1 MLRSKFR
8 LNMVTYVIMLFL
20 IAMGAIVFPVSANAE
35 SLTIRGSTTVL
46 PIAQKAAERYMNLH
60 REANISV
67 SGGGSGTGVKA
78 LLDGSVDIADASR
91 PMKGKEVKIAQKRG
105 ITPYEHIIA
114 RDGIAVI
121 VHPKNP
127 ISALTRAQIKEI
139 YTGKLKNWA
148 DLGDLNKEIVVVSR
162 ETTSGTFECFNKIV
176 LKKAKVTAYS
186 LLQAAN
192 AGVLQTVAQSEGAIG
207 YVGIGYLDKRIKA
220 IQVEG
225 VYPTVATVIDGTYP
239 ISRPLFMYT
248 NGKPEGLCARF
259 INFVLSPKGQ
269 KIVEEEGFVAI
280 K

>member
-8 LNMVTYVIMLFL
+8 LNMMISIIIFFL
-20 IAMGAIVFPVSANAE
+20 IPMGTFFFPVSASAE

-60 REANISV
+60 KEANISI

-78 LLDGSVDIADASR
+78 LLDGSVDIANTSR
-91 PMKGKEVKIAQKRG
+91 PMKAKEVKIARKRG
-105 ITPYEHIIA
+105 ITPSEHIIA

-121 VHPKNP
+121 VNPKNP
-127 ISALTRAQIKEI
+127 ISALTKAQIKDI
-139 YTGKLKNWA
+139 YTGKIKNWA
-148 DLGDLNKEIVVVSR
+148 QLGGFKKEIVVVSR

-176 LKKAKVTAYS
+176 LKKAKVTPYS

-220 IQVEG
+220 IKVEG
-225 VYPTVATVIDGTYP
+225 VYPAVATVVDGTYP

-248 NGKPEGLCARF
+248 NGKPKGLCARF
-259 INFVLSPKGQ
+259 IDFVLSPKGQ
-269 KIVEEEGFVAI
+269 KIVEEEGFV
-280 K
+280 KLR

>member
-1 MLRSKFR
+1 MLRSQFR
-8 LNMVTYVIMLFL
+8 LSLVISIIMFFLFL
-20 IAMGAIVFPVSANAE
+20 MGTFVFPVSASAE

-60 REANISV
+60 REANISI

-78 LLDGSVDIADASR
+78 LLDGSVDIANTSR
-91 PMKGKEVKIAQKRG
+91 PMKAKEVKIARKRG
-105 ITPYEHIIA
+105 ITPSEHIIA

-121 VHPKNP
+121 VNPKNP
-127 ISALTRAQIKEI
+127 ISALTKAQIKDI
-139 YTGKLKNWA
+139 YTGKIKNWA
-148 DLGDLNKEIVVVSR
+148 QLGGFKKEIVVVSR

-176 LKKAKVTAYS
+176 LKKAKVTPYS

-220 IQVEG
+220 IKVEG
-225 VYPTVATVIDGTYP
+225 VYPAVATVVDGTYP

-248 NGKPEGLCARF
+248 NGKPKGLCARF
-259 INFVLSPKGQ
+259 IDFVLSPKGQ
-269 KIVEEEGFVAI
+269 KIVEEEGFV
-280 K
+280 KLR

>member
-1 MLRSKFR
+1 MLRPRFQLSI
-8 LNMVTYVIMLFL
+8 VASIIMFFL
-20 IAMGAIVFPVSANAE
+20 IAMGTFVFPVSASAE

-60 REANISV
+60 PQANISV
-67 SGGGSGTGVKA
+67 SGGGSGTGAKA

-91 PMKGKEVKIAQKRG
+91 PMKGKEVKIARKRG
-105 ITPYEHIIA
+105 ITPCEHIIA

-127 ISALTRAQIKEI
+127 ISALTKAQIKEI
-139 YTGKLKNWA
+139 YTGKIKNWA
-148 DLGDLNKEIVVVSR
+148 QLGGPDKKIVVVSR

-192 AGVLQTVAQSEGAIG
+192 AGVLQTVSQSEGAIG

-220 IQVEG
+220 IKVEG
-225 VYPTVATVIDGTYP
+225 VYPTVETVIDGTYP

-248 NGKPEGLCARF
+248 NGKPKGLCARF
-259 INFVLSPKGQ
+259 IDFVLSPKGQ
-269 KIVEEEGFVAI
+269 KIVEEEGFV
-280 K
+280 KVR

>member
-1 MLRSKFR
+1 MLRPRFQLSI
-8 LNMVTYVIMLFL
+8 VASIIMFFLFL
-20 IAMGAIVFPVSANAE
+20 IGTFVFPVSASAE

-60 REANISV
+60 REANISI

-78 LLDGSVDIADASR
+78 LLDGSVDIANTSR
-91 PMKGKEVKIAQKRG
+91 PMKGKEVKIARKRG
-105 ITPYEHIIA
+105 ITPCEHIIA

-127 ISALTRAQIKEI
+127 LSALTKAQIKDI
-139 YTGKLKNWA
+139 YTGKIKNWA
-148 DLGDLNKEIVVVSR
+148 QLGGFKKEIVVVSR

-176 LKKAKVTAYS
+176 LKKAKVTPYS

-220 IQVEG
+220 IKVEG
-225 VYPTVATVIDGTYP
+225 VYPAVATVVDGTYP

-248 NGKPEGLCARF
+248 NGKPKGLCARF
-259 INFVLSPKGQ
+259 IDFVLSPKGQ
-269 KIVEEEGFVAI
+269 KIVEEEGFV
-280 K
+280 KLR

>member
-1 MLRSKFR
+1 
-8 LNMVTYVIMLFL
+8 
-20 IAMGAIVFPVSANAE
+20 MGTFVFPVSANAE

-60 REANISV
+60 PQANISV

-78 LLDGSVDIADASR
+78 LLDGSIDIADASR
-91 PMKGKEVKIAQKRG
+91 PMKAKEVKIARKRG
-105 ITPYEHIIA
+105 ITPCQYIIA
-114 RDGIAVI
+114 KDGIAVI

-127 ISALTRAQIKEI
+127 LSALTKAQIKEI
-139 YTGKLKNWA
+139 YTGKIKNWTQ
-148 DLGDLNKEIVVVSR
+148 LGGFKKEMVVVSR

-176 LKKAKVTAYS
+176 LKKAKVTPYS

-220 IQVEG
+220 IKVEG
-225 VYPTVATVIDGTYP
+225 VYPTVETVIDGTYP

-248 NGKPEGLCARF
+248 NGKPKGLCAMF
-259 INFVLSPKGQ
+259 IDFVLSPKGQ
-269 KIVEEEGFVAI
+269 KIVEEEGFV
-280 K
+280 KVR

>member
-1 MLRSKFR
+1 
-8 LNMVTYVIMLFL
+8 
-20 IAMGAIVFPVSANAE
+20 MGTFIFPVSSNAE

-91 PMKGKEVKIAQKRG
+91 PMKGKEVKIARKRG
-105 ITPYEHIIA
+105 ITPCEHIIA

-127 ISALTRAQIKEI
+127 VSALTKAQIKEI
-139 YTGKLKNWA
+139 YTGKIKNWA
-148 DLGDLNKEIVVVSR
+148 DLGGFNKEIVVVSR

-176 LKKAKVTAYS
+176 LKKAKVTPYA

-220 IQVEG
+220 LKIEG
-225 VYPTVATVIDGTYP
+225 VYPAVATVVDGTYP

-248 NGKPEGLCARF
+248 NGKPKGLCARF
-259 INFVLSPKGQ
+259 IDFVLSPKGQ
-269 KIVEEEGFVAI
+269 KIVEEEGFV
-280 K
+280 KLR

>member
-1 MLRSKFR
+1 MLRTKFR
-8 LNMVTYVIMLFL
+8 LNMVISIIIFFL
-20 IAMGAIVFPVSANAE
+20 ILMGTFVFPVSAIAE

-60 REANISV
+60 REANISI

-78 LLDGSVDIADASR
+78 LLDGSVDIANTSR
-91 PMKGKEVKIAQKRG
+91 PMKGKEVKIARKRG
-105 ITPYEHIIA
+105 ITPCEHIIA
-114 RDGIAVI
+114 KDGIAVI

-127 ISALTRAQIKEI
+127 VSALTKAQIKEI
-139 YTGKLKNWA
+139 YIGKIKNWA
-148 DLGDLNKEIVVVSR
+148 DLGGFKKEIVVVSR

-176 LKKAKVTAYS
+176 LKKAKVTPYS

-220 IQVEG
+220 IKVEG
-225 VYPTVATVIDGTYP
+225 VYPKVATVVDGTYP

-248 NGKPEGLCARF
+248 KGKPKGLCARF
-259 INFVLSPKGQ
+259 IDFVLSPKGQ
-269 KIVEEEGFVAI
+269 KIVEEEGFV
-280 K
+280 KVR

>member
-1 MLRSKFR
+1 MLRPRFQLSI
-8 LNMVTYVIMLFL
+8 VASIIMFFLFL
-20 IAMGAIVFPVSANAE
+20 IGTFVFPVSASAE

-60 REANISV
+60 REANISI

-78 LLDGSVDIADASR
+78 LLDGSVDIANTSR
-91 PMKGKEVKIAQKRG
+91 PMKGKEVKIARKRG
-105 ITPYEHIIA
+105 ITPCEHIIA

-121 VHPKNP
+121 VHPKNTV
-127 ISALTRAQIKEI
+127 SALTKAQIKDI
-139 YTGKLKNWA
+139 YTGKIKNWA
-148 DLGDLNKEIVVVSR
+148 QLGGFKKEIVVVSR

-176 LKKAKVTAYS
+176 LKKAKVTPYS

-220 IQVEG
+220 IKVEG
-225 VYPTVATVIDGTYP
+225 VYPAVATVVDGTYP

-248 NGKPEGLCARF
+248 NGKPKGLCARF
-259 INFVLSPKGQ
+259 IDFVLSPKGQ
-269 KIVEEEGFVAI
+269 KIVEEEGFV
-280 K
+280 KLR